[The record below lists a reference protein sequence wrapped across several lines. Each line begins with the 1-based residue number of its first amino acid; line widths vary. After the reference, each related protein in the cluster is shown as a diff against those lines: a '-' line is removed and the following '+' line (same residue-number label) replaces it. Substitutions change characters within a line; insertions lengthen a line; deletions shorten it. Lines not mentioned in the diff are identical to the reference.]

1 MALVA
6 LLGSLLVVV
15 SQPTPAQAV
24 VTGTGGQYVPM
35 PSNAR
40 VLEGATSAGTFRT
53 VKIAGAAGLPSSGIG
68 AVTMMVTVADP
79 KGSGQL
85 QMRADDAD
93 TTTLLMIY
101 NSGVGGN
108 RSNTGLLAV
117 ADDGTIQVRTETAQ
131 SKVIIDITGYY
142 TSTKNGVS
150 AGGFVAMSPSRV
162 LDSRGGIGGVQGQ
175 IPAGSQRTIQ
185 ATGSNGIPEGAA
197 AVAVNII
204 VINRSGKAGY
214 VRPTPTGETRSTGV
228 LNYNSNEDLETA
240 MNAQVAL
247 NADGKFSID
256 TAAEGGKIDLV
267 VDIQGYFL
275 KSNPGGGFTP
285 LNGRLIDTRKTASIA
300 SGASF
305 TVQVGGVQ
313 GAPTVEGGL
322 SAAAVTFT
330 AVNDSGADSY
340 AKMWADG
347 AAEPTSSAISSDK
360 TSKVSNTVV
369 APVGANGKIRIKN
382 MGKGAMDY
390 LVDLQ
395 GAYNSLPGGPG
406 ETNRTGKRTSATT
419 LPFPITDQTNAS
431 VDVGTGNL
439 LVSTTAMSLPGVTEN
454 TTIGAAYNSRSTTVG
469 DTNTM
474 DANRWQYALAG
485 AGDLTA
491 NADGVIYTDAVGTT
505 WQFRPSGAQGA
516 FTSPAGLQ
524 QTLTRVDNSTT
535 HEYTLK
541 GWTSNSTTHFNL
553 AGQPTS
559 IVDRNKNQI
568 SFNSDEPGF
577 TLKSLVSTAGV
588 TGARTANSSYANG
601 VQTFSQT
608 SGSSS
613 RSVSWTKNS
622 TGDITTY
629 TDALGK
635 KTTFAYTS
643 GNLTSITAPE
653 GGVTAFTYDSS
664 DRVTKVEQR
673 NTTAGS
679 PGTAVTRFSFKDD
692 TTTLVADPRS
702 DQSVA
707 VADTKYTNYT
717 LDGNDLVTNVVDAA
731 KREQSRS
738 YKSTNNGVENSSV
751 GAGASASTSK
761 NTYGANNEQS
771 LTQSESGAGTKNSA
785 TYGSGS
791 AAYLP
796 SKVTDSSGNETN
808 YDYDGPGNQT
818 STATGGTGPEAAKAE
833 LEYNKK
839 GTDPY
844 AWGAVK
850 SATAPGDSDRDRKT
864 TYSYDTHD
872 QLLAITAPANT
883 VGEQKYSY
891 DDFGRVKNHTDGDGG
906 VTTYTYDNDDRL
918 LTTSFDDGT
927 ATVTNTYDG
936 NGNQLSE
943 QSATGTITNTYDQRN
958 RLTSTVNTAGGG
970 TVSYGYDLAG
980 NTAKVTDAHGTVTH
994 DYDVANVLT
1003 RTTYPTANGGTAK
1016 QVYKND
1022 DHGRRTDAWLG
1033 AVENTDPTK
1042 DPTSWQAHQ
1051 TITYGVSDHVTG
1063 VRAVNADDPSK
1074 PVVSLT
1080 YCYITGIDAGGDCS
1094 ATNSANATDKIQ
1106 WVKDNI
1112 TQQTTTYTYD
1122 SNSRLTKAA
1131 QAGGATNITWAYTY
1145 DAAGNRLTA
1154 KRGGDVTSSQ
1164 TLTYNTVGQITSDG
1178 YAYDGVGNMVKAPG
1192 QTFTYNGAQQMT
1204 SSTKD
1209 RVTTSYKYAGGD
1221 MNKLLSQVTDGGAE
1235 YDYTYGTSDSNGVP
1249 VIASRTIAGTGT
1261 ASVISDPGT
1270 GQPLD
1275 LQTTDGTTS
1284 MWVIDGTGSPAA
1296 AIADSGK
1303 TAYTVSYDP
1312 YGVETVT
1319 VGGDSAQWKQNP
1331 YGFKSGLRSS
1341 STDNGLT
1348 KFGYRWQSSTI
1359 GGWTER
1365 DTLDAPLEPTNANRY
1380 GYAGLDP
1387 INLTDP
1393 TGAASR
1399 FWTSLG
1405 CAAGIATAP
1414 VSGWKSLVAGG
1425 AGAVATCE
1433 DAFAQTAE
1441 CDAAVDADRASGYR
1455 WQSDYVA
1462 PCQNPFS
1469 DQLR

>member
-1 MALVA
+1 
-6 LLGSLLVVV
+6 
-15 SQPTPAQAV
+15 
-24 VTGTGGQYVPM
+24 
-35 PSNAR
+35 
-40 VLEGATSAGTFRT
+40 
-53 VKIAGAAGLPSSGIG
+53 
-68 AVTMMVTVADP
+68 
-79 KGSGQL
+79 
-85 QMRADDAD
+85 
-93 TTTLLMIY
+93 
-101 NSGVGGN
+101 
-108 RSNTGLLAV
+108 
-117 ADDGTIQVRTETAQ
+117 
-131 SKVIIDITGYY
+131 
-142 TSTKNGVS
+142 
-150 AGGFVAMSPSRV
+150 
-162 LDSRGGIGGVQGQ
+162 
-175 IPAGSQRTIQ
+175 
-185 ATGSNGIPEGAA
+185 
-197 AVAVNII
+197 
-204 VINRSGKAGY
+204 
-214 VRPTPTGETRSTGV
+214 
-228 LNYNSNEDLETA
+228 
-240 MNAQVAL
+240 
-247 NADGKFSID
+247 
-256 TAAEGGKIDLV
+256 
-267 VDIQGYFL
+267 
-275 KSNPGGGFTP
+275 
-285 LNGRLIDTRKTASIA
+285 
-300 SGASF
+300 
-305 TVQVGGVQ
+305 
-313 GAPTVEGGL
+313 
-322 SAAAVTFT
+322 
-330 AVNDSGADSY
+330 
-340 AKMWADG
+340 
-347 AAEPTSSAISSDK
+347 
-360 TSKVSNTVV
+360 
-369 APVGANGKIRIKN
+369 
-382 MGKGAMDY
+382 
-390 LVDLQ
+390 
-395 GAYNSLPGGPG
+395 
-406 ETNRTGKRTSATT
+406 
-419 LPFPITDQTNAS
+419 
-431 VDVGTGNL
+431 
-439 LVSTTAMSLPGVTEN
+439 
-454 TTIGAAYNSRSTTVG
+454 
-469 DTNTM
+469 
-474 DANRWQYALAG
+474 
-485 AGDLTA
+485 
-491 NADGVIYTDAVGTT
+491 
-505 WQFRPSGAQGA
+505 
-516 FTSPAGLQ
+516 
-524 QTLTRVDNSTT
+524 
-535 HEYTLK
+535 
-541 GWTSNSTTHFNL
+541 
-553 AGQPTS
+553 
-559 IVDRNKNQI
+559 
-568 SFNSDEPGF
+568 
-577 TLKSLVSTAGV
+577 
-588 TGARTANSSYANG
+588 
-601 VQTFSQT
+601 
-608 SGSSS
+608 
-613 RSVSWTKNS
+613 
-622 TGDITTY
+622 
-629 TDALGK
+629 
-635 KTTFAYTS
+635 
-643 GNLTSITAPE
+643 
-653 GGVTAFTYDSS
+653 YDSS

-808 YDYDGPGNQT
+808 YGYDGPGNRT
-818 STATGGTGPEAAKAE
+818 STATGGSGPEAAKAE

-850 SATAPGDSDRDRKT
+850 SATAPGDGDRKT

-906 VTTYTYDNDDRL
+906 VTTYSYDNDDRL

-936 NGNQLSE
+936 NGNQLTE

-1178 YAYDGVGNMVKAPG
+1178 YAYDGVGNLVKAPG

-1209 RVTTSYKYAGGD
+1209 GVTTRYEYAGGN
-1221 MNKLLSQVTDGGAE
+1221 MNKLLSQATDGGTE

-1249 VIASRTIAGTGT
+1249 VITSRTIAGTGT
-1261 ASVISDPGT
+1261 ASVISDPGN

-1284 MWVIDGTGSPAA
+1284 MWVIDGSGSPAA
-1296 AIADSGK
+1296 AIADTGK

-1319 VGGDSAQWKQNP
+1319 VGGDSAQWQQNP
-1331 YGFKSGLRSS
+1331 YGFKVGLRSS
-1341 STDNGLT
+1341 NTDTGLT
-1348 KFGYRWQSSTI
+1348 KFGYRWQSSITGAWI
-1359 GGWTER
+1359 ER
-1365 DTLDAPLEPTNANRY
+1365 DTLDAPLSSTNANRY
-1380 GYAGLDP
+1380 AFAGADP
-1387 INLTDP
+1387 INGSDP
-1393 TGAASR
+1393 TGLYNWRLAGADFLLATGVGTGIGAAV
-1399 FWTSLG
+1399 G
-1405 CAAGIATAP
+1405 CIATIAIGCGP
-1414 VSGWKSLVAGG
+1414 GAGPGAAIGTALGAIFGAGFVLGASLAGG
-1425 AGAVATCE
+1425 YSE
-1433 DAFAQTAE
+1433 
-1441 CDAAVDADRASGYR
+1441 
-1455 WQSDYVA
+1455 
-1462 PCQNPFS
+1462 
-1469 DQLR
+1469 